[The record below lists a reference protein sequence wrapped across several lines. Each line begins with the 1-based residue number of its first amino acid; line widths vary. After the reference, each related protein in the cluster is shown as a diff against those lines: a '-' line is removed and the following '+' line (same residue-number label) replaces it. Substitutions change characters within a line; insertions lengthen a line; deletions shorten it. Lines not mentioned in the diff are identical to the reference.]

1 MLDTE
6 LSYKS
11 VLHIYEQC
19 KRAKCQSYASLD
31 DDDVLGRLQNL
42 DKICKEIDCKLYS
55 TSAYSLDCFG
65 DAITRTTYYLF
76 DDDDFYPI

>member
-11 VLHIYEQC
+11 VLHTYEQC

-31 DDDVLGRLQNL
+31 DDDVLGQAS
-42 DKICKEIDCKLYS
+42 E
-55 TSAYSLDCFG
+55 FG
-65 DAITRTTYYLF
+65 
-76 DDDDFYPI
+76 